1 VLSFPPPDAVRSLR
15 EVTRADDYFMR
26 VSEVVRQMG
35 AARDAVQAVE
45 LLEQATHRMGA
56 DASVF
61 ASVIR
66 DDDSRAS
73 CRFLLACEPEWFIE
87 YEQRASYAND
97 PWLAYATHHSE
108 PIRGHEIAGHA
119 ASARSIAQLTQ
130 GLGFRSS
137 VIVPAPS
144 AVGLSRVGV
153 LFLGSSTPGYF
164 DDDGYVALKVVVR
177 SVAME
182 LHEWWIARI
191 RDELIARTHISDSD
205 LVLLAHE
212 RQGHSTKAIARALD
226 ASAGSIDS
234 HFQRINAK
242 LGVANRK
249 AAARL
254 AAEYGLI

>member
-1 VLSFPPPDAVRSLR
+1 LR
-15 EVTRADDYFMR
+15 EVTSADDYFMR

-35 AARDAVQAVE
+35 AARDAIQAVE

-66 DDDSRAS
+66 DDDLRAS
-73 CRFLLACEPEWFIE
+73 CRFLLACQPEWFIE
-87 YEQRASYAND
+87 YEQRAWYAND
-97 PWLAYATHHSE
+97 PWLAYAMHHSE
-108 PIRGHEIAGHA
+108 PIRGHEIAGNP
-119 ASARSIAQLTQ
+119 ASARSIAELAQ
-130 GLGFRSS
+130 GSGFRSS

-164 DDDGYVALKVVVR
+164 DDERSYVALKVVAR

-182 LHEWWIARI
+182 LHEWWMARI
-191 RDELIARTHISDSD
+191 RDELIARTQISASD

-212 RQGHSTKAIARALD
+212 HQGHSTKAIARALS

-234 HFQRINAK
+234 RFQRINAK